1 MKNKKIIITL
11 FVIVALVQLYV
22 PAKMIFD
29 SENVLKKGVAY
40 KFEAAPVDP
49 NDPFRGKFINL
60 RFKENS
66 IQVADQSEWKDNEQ
80 VYVILGKNNEGYAK
94 IAYITK
100 EIPKNTSDYVK
111 ASIDIVSGDKSN
123 LVYVEYP
130 FDRYYMEET
139 KAYEAELTYNE
150 AIRDTAIHDTYA
162 LVYVKNGEAVL
173 QDVLIDDISI
183 KEIVENR
190 NNH

>member
-1 MKNKKIIITL
+1 MKNKKIIIIL

-111 ASIDIVSGDKSN
+111 ASIDIVSDDKSN
-123 LVYVEYP
+123 MVYVEYP

>member
-1 MKNKKIIITL
+1 MKNKKIIIIL

-111 ASIDIVSGDKSN
+111 ASIDIVSDDKSN
-123 LVYVEYP
+123 MVYVEYP

-173 QDVLIDDISI
+173 QDILIDDISI